1 MYLLGILTREYSPD
15 SKHLK
20 TKKINRQVVNTKRE
34 SFLPL
39 AFFMRPSMK
48 PKSFND
54 EPAGDRVCAS
64 RAPLAAGLSLD
75 CSWVGC

>member
-54 EPAGDRVCAS
+54 EPEATEFVPAERRWLPVC
-64 RAPLAAGLSLD
+64 R
-75 CSWVGC
+75 